1 MQQKRAL
8 IEQTVT
14 GMGYEVVEIEFAAAG
29 LVRVFIDFPW
39 QPGLAVDSA
48 SVDSASDEA
57 ESAPVERLIA
67 VEDCEKVSHQL
78 GHVLMVEEVSYERL
92 EVSSPGVDRPLHT
105 DAHFR
110 RFVGEE
116 VVIELRELFEGRKRF
131 NGVLTI
137 EENNQFGLELI
148 AEQPKRGAQKK
159 RAARR
164 NAEQTPGGD
173 PWAGRKLVFSLDEL
187 VRARLVPKVDF
198 RRQA

>member
-39 QPGLAVDSA
+39 QSELDDVKPGFA
-48 SVDSASDEA
+48 
-57 ESAPVERLIA
+57 ERLIA

-92 EVSSPGVDRPLHT
+92 EISSPGVDRPLRT

-110 RFVGEE
+110 RFVGQEI
-116 VVIELRELFEGRKRF
+116 VIELRELFEGRKRF

-137 EENNQFGLELI
+137 EENDQFGLELI
-148 AEQPKRGAQKK
+148 AEQPKRGAPKK
-159 RAARR
+159 RAARK
-164 NAEQTPGGD
+164 NADSASGGD

>member
-1 MQQKRAL
+1 MQQKRTL

-39 QPGLAVDSA
+39 LPGATV
-48 SVDSASDEA
+48 
-57 ESAPVERLIA
+57 ESATVESVQTESEPTERLIA
-67 VEDCEKVSHQL
+67 VEDCAKVSHQL
-78 GHVLMVEEVSYERL
+78 GHVLMVEEVNYERL
-92 EVSSPGVDRPLHT
+92 EISSPGVDRPLHT

-110 RFVGEE
+110 RFAGEE
-116 VVIELRELFEGRKRF
+116 IVIELRELFEGRKRF

-148 AEQPKRGAQKK
+148 AEQRKRGAPKK
-159 RAARR
+159 RVTQQS
-164 NAEQTPGGD
+164 AEQAPGGD